1 MGKISTNA
9 IIILFSGGIL
19 VSGLLIYFL
28 VKEGTKNKAFVVGL
42 RQHMDTFKDK
52 DVQKP
57 LNQIGGRK
65 KKFQKRKKKKRN
77 PTTSR

>member
-9 IIILFSGGIL
+9 IIILFSAGIL

-57 LNQIGGRK
+57 PNPIGGRK
-65 KKFQKRKKKKRN
+65 KKFQKLKKKKRKF
-77 PTTSR
+77 TSR